1 MSFPWK
7 SFSLATGAALCF
19 VAGTYW
25 SSSAEPTPAPSESAA
40 PVQAVQDARP
50 SDTSPTREDTRLREL
65 ERQMAELNA
74 QRAAQ
79 EAARQDMPHVPRMPT
94 PEEMEQRYQQGLEEF
109 AMKLDAHT
117 QERVD
122 VEWARPAARAL
133 ESDMGSVMESIPQE
147 ERGKLLGL
155 DCRTSTCVATVEF
168 PTFVAAKDQFPRLV
182 EHSYGVPCGRTVVL
196 DKPADPLAPF
206 KMRLLFEGC
215 ARN

>member
-7 SFSLATGAALCF
+7 SVSLATGAALCF
-19 VAGTYW
+19 AAGTYW
-25 SSSAEPTPAPSESAA
+25 SSSAEPTPAPEAVSA
-40 PVQAVQDARP
+40 PVQAVQAVRP
-50 SDTSPTREDTRLREL
+50 SGTSSAPEDTRLREL
-65 ERQMAELNA
+65 ERQVAELNA

-79 EAARQDMPHVPRMPT
+79 ESALRAQPPAPRMPT

-122 VEWARPAARAL
+122 GEWARPAARML
-133 ESDMGSVMESIPQE
+133 ESDMGSLMERIPQD

-155 DCRTSTCVATVEF
+155 ECRTSTCVATLEF
-168 PTFVAAKDQFPRLV
+168 PTFVAAKDQFPRFV
-182 EHSYGVPCGRTVVL
+182 EHNYGVPCGRAVVL

>member
-7 SFSLATGAALCF
+7 AVSLATGAALCF
-19 VAGTYW
+19 AAGTYW
-25 SSSAEPTPAPSESAA
+25 SSSAEPTSAPDAA
-40 PVQAVQDARP
+40 PTPVQAVQAP
-50 SDTSPTREDTRLREL
+50 AASASAREDSRLREL

-79 EAARQDMPHVPRMPT
+79 QAARMEMPPPAPRMPT
-94 PEEMEQRYQQGLEEF
+94 PEEMQQRYQQGLEAF

-122 VEWARPAARAL
+122 GEWARPAARVL
-133 ESDMGSVMESIPQE
+133 ESDMGSLMERIPQE

-155 DCRTSTCVATVEF
+155 ECRTSTCVATLEF
-168 PTFVAAKDQFPRLV
+168 PTFVAAKDQFPRFV